1 MRRPWLM
8 TERCHLLEA
17 FKWPLPRIGA
27 RGAEHHI
34 IHTSCSV
41 HTILIGY
48 VIVIIAIVG
57 TIAPS

>member
-8 TERCHLLEA
+8 TERCRLLEA

-27 RGAEHHI
+27 PDI
-34 IHTSCSV
+34 IHASC
-41 HTILIGY
+41 ILIGY

>member
-8 TERCHLLEA
+8 TERCRLLEA

-27 RGAEHHI
+27 PGAEPDI
-34 IHTSCSV
+34 IHASC
-41 HTILIGY
+41 ILIGY